1 MGSVFEWQD
10 DRAVDGSAAIAAG
23 NADRL
28 IASEGFAAAVAMMS
42 AEFVAIH
49 GIAPRAAALFATQ
62 QRWLLCQA
70 ALAEHFRGVADGR
83 PCLTRRRM
91 AHLALQHGIASR
103 NTAHAFFDEAL
114 KYGVIRPSHDAF
126 VPSDETL
133 LILIRWYSLHF
144 RALDMLDSKARNA
157 RFLADP
163 QNWLIGLAPVA
174 GSTMLSNPG
183 VRTPGPLYTIFT
195 WADAGGL
202 LMDRLVAGIDRM
214 VTRVDGGF
222 LTDLSSISYMA
233 RSFGLSRAHASRKI
247 TEAESIGGI
256 GWSGR
261 RGHSRIWISH
271 DFYHEYARAQAYKLL
286 ALDKAFTVATALGS
300 IGWQVSK
307 MDGDDPGTFS

>member
-1 MGSVFEWQD
+1 M
-10 DRAVDGSAAIAAG
+10 AATG

-28 IASEGFAAAVAMMS
+28 IARDGFAAAVAMMS

-49 GIAPRAAALFATQ
+49 EVAPRAAALFATQ
-62 QRWLLCQA
+62 QRWLLCHA
-70 ALAEHFRGVADGR
+70 ALSEHFLGVANGW

-91 AHLALQHGIASR
+91 AHLASQHGIASR

-114 KYGVIRPSHDAF
+114 KYGVIRPSHEVF

-144 RALDMLDSKARNA
+144 RALDMIDGKTRNA
-157 RFLADP
+157 SFLADP
-163 QNWLIGLAPVA
+163 ENWLIGLAPVA

-202 LMDRLVAGIDRM
+202 LMDRLVAGVDHA
-214 VTRVDGGF
+214 VKRVDGKF
-222 LTDLSSISYMA
+222 LTDLSSISHLA

-247 TEAESIGGI
+247 AEAESIGGI

-261 RGHSRIWISH
+261 RGHSRIWISR
-271 DFYHEYARAQAYKLL
+271 DFYDEYARAQAHKLL
-286 ALDKAFTVATALGS
+286 ALDKAFTVTAAHRGS
-300 IGWQVSK
+300 DRQVSK
-307 MDGDDPGTFS
+307 MDSDDPGTFS

>member
-1 MGSVFEWQD
+1 MGNVFESQD
-10 DRAVDGSAAIAAG
+10 DRAEDGSAAIATG

-49 GIAPRAAALFATQ
+49 EIAPRAAALFATQ

-70 ALAEHFRGVADGR
+70 ALAEHFRGVADGQ
-83 PCLTRRRM
+83 PCLSRRRM

-114 KYGVIRPSHDAF
+114 KYGVIRPSQEAF

-133 LILIRWYSLHF
+133 HILTRWYSLHF
-144 RALDMLDSKARNA
+144 RALDMLDGKTRNA
-157 RFLADP
+157 AFLMAPDD
-163 QNWLIGLAPVA
+163 WLVGLAPVA
-174 GSTMLSNPG
+174 GRTMLSNPG

-202 LMDRLVAGIDRM
+202 LMDRLVAGIDRT
-214 VTRVDGGF
+214 VARVDGRL

-247 TEAESIGGI
+247 AEAESIDGI

-271 DFYHEYARAQAYKLL
+271 AFYKEYARAQAYKLL
-286 ALDKAFTVATALGS
+286 ALDKAFIAAATQRSSGR
-300 IGWQVSK
+300 QVSK
-307 MDGDDPGTFS
+307 MDSDDPHAFS

>member
-1 MGSVFEWQD
+1 
-10 DRAVDGSAAIAAG
+10 
-23 NADRL
+23 
-28 IASEGFAAAVAMMS
+28 
-42 AEFVAIH
+42 
-49 GIAPRAAALFATQ
+49 
-62 QRWLLCQA
+62 
-70 ALAEHFRGVADGR
+70 
-83 PCLTRRRM
+83 
-91 AHLALQHGIASR
+91 
-103 NTAHAFFDEAL
+103 
-114 KYGVIRPSHDAF
+114 
-126 VPSDETL
+126 
-133 LILIRWYSLHF
+133 
-144 RALDMLDSKARNA
+144 MLDSKARNA

-256 GWSGR
+256 SPVDSAGFSGR
-261 RGHSRIWISH
+261 GTGSSKKRDRSIPSMFSPSGSLTR
-271 DFYHEYARAQAYKLL
+271 RRN
-286 ALDKAFTVATALGS
+286 FT
-300 IGWQVSK
+300 
-307 MDGDDPGTFS
+307 TFS